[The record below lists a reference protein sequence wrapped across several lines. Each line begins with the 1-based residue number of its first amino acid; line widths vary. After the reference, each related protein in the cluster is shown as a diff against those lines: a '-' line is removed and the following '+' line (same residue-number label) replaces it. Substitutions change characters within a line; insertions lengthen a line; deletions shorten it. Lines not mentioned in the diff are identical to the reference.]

1 MTTPSSSS
9 KLPLLTKTS
18 PYSPITQT
26 LAKTKPSCNKKKISQ
41 HRMLIVSFRNTIPGK
56 CLVSVQ
62 SITFVQCIDANQ
74 KFVQQV
80 E

>member
-26 LAKTKPSCNKKKISQ
+26 LAKTKPSCNKKISQ
-41 HRMLIVSFRNTIPGK
+41 HTVLIVSFRNTLPEK

-74 KFVQQV
+74 RFVQQV